1 MRKINLN
8 TFGNK
13 LRFMLWERGISI
25 KKLSEHV
32 GVSGPT
38 ISMYISDSRIPYVNT
53 FKAMCEYMELTDE
66 ETLEWMRTL

>member
-13 LRFMLWERGISI
+13 LRFMLWEREVSV

-32 GVSGPT
+32 GVSAPT
-38 ISMYISDSRIPYVNT
+38 ISMYISDSRIPYANT
-53 FKAMCEYMELTDE
+53 FKAMCDYLELTDE
-66 ETLEWMRTL
+66 EILEWLRML